1 MSSLSVRSCFT
12 VVSLAWLS
20 SSVVALPTVSFRLD
34 DVQAWWCEEIV
45 KDVVDEFL
53 AQGVP
58 INLGLIGNGGSPL
71 SSGGNIGT
79 YLAGW
84 ATNPMIEMTSHSHT
98 HVSYA
103 ANTLAFQMND
113 LKDGNDEMELVTGV
127 RPTTFIPPLNEWNAD
142 TATAMISE
150 NMDIMSPSCVWNTG
164 GVPLYCPAG
173 ADVVAPDIEHNGVD
187 MLPAGAVLG
196 DADYWTD
203 FSRPADSA
211 LAIEWI
217 ERQIANQGFSVVML
231 HPVEFATSNACTT
244 LNSKF
249 TQLREVFAYG
259 AGKWEFMTYGNQR
272 NAVKGGAGATDSPTA
287 VPTDTPTSNPSRVPT
302 SIPSSA
308 PSPAP
313 TNRVVTPAPTPSLT
327 TINPTPAPTPSVVT
341 PTPTPSVGTPAPT
354 PSVGTPAP
362 TPSADPA
369 NCSSTLQS
377 VTTVTTRSGDVST
390 TVTTVTTDTQQI
402 ITTTVTTTE
411 VVDLVSS
418 LSDSSSSS
426 SSNMPSALYLSL
438 AVIGG
443 ACGLMILMWVGKTF
457 GMRTAERNSDGDF
470 AVSTEETRGSS
481 LYNEYLEGQA
491 NFKKENPLEST
502 ADNRSRVRRKS
513 SASIAMGALTKP
525 PGASNYE
532 ELGSAI

>member
-1 MSSLSVRSCFT
+1 MNSPSFRVCFT
-12 VVSLAWLS
+12 VVSLSWLS
-20 SSVVALPTVSFRLD
+20 SFVVALPTVSFRLD

-58 INLGLIGNGGSPL
+58 LNLGLIGNGGSPL

-103 ANTLAFQMND
+103 ANTLEFQTSD
-113 LKDGNDEMELVTGV
+113 LKDGNDEMELVTGI
-127 RPTTFIPPLNEWNAD
+127 RPTTFIPPLNEFNAD
-142 TATAMISE
+142 TVTAMISE
-150 NMDIMSPSCVWNTG
+150 NMDIMSPSCVWDTG
-164 GVPLYCPAG
+164 GVPLYCPA
-173 ADVVAPDIEHNGVD
+173 AANVVAPNIDYNGVD

-217 ERQIANQGFSVVML
+217 ERQIENQGFSVVML
-231 HPVEFATSNACTT
+231 HPVEFATSDACNV

-259 AGKWEFMTYGNQR
+259 AGKWDFMTYSNQR
-272 NAVKGGAGATDSPTA
+272 NAVKGGTGATDTPTA
-287 VPTDTPTSNPSRVPT
+287 VPTSSPTGVPSGVPT
-302 SIPSSA
+302 SA
-308 PSPAP
+308 PSNAP
-313 TNRVVTPAPTPSLT
+313 TQRAATPAPTPSLT
-327 TINPTPAPTPSVVT
+327 TINPTPAPTPSI
-341 PTPTPSVGTPAPT
+341 STPAPT
-354 PSVGTPAP
+354 PSGDPTSCP
-362 TPSADPA
+362 TPP
-369 NCSSTLQS
+369 LS
-377 VTTVTTRSGDVST
+377 VTTVTSRVGDSST
-390 TVTTVTTDTQQI
+390 TVVTVTSETQQI
-402 ITTTVTTTE
+402 ITTTVVTTE
-411 VVDLVSS
+411 VVELAES
-418 LSDSSSSS
+418 LSESSSSS
-426 SSNMPSALYLSL
+426 SSNVPSALYLTL

-443 ACGLMILMWVGKTF
+443 ACGLMFMLWVGKTF
-457 GMRTAERNSDGDF
+457 GMRAANRNNNGDF

-481 LYNEYLEGQA
+481 LYNEYLEGQE

-513 SASIAMGALTKP
+513 SSSMVAMGALTKSP
-525 PGASNYE
+525 STSKYE